1 MILADTAEP
10 SALIKYIQQTV
21 PVNVVSLNQ
30 NNIADYQFNAI
41 DGHTVQVN
49 RTQAGELLGDIDS
62 FEDELRRYYNSAD
75 ETWVIIEGLVTPT
88 PLATL
93 TDKQYYAIKGGK
105 LTFGEI
111 RYEPKSRIPPE
122 ALTVRHSFSSGSTP
136 THQDP
141 PYNCMYAYHIEG
153 VTDRR
158 GETMHLITGGRMYR
172 MSPKMYAAWLLQLDK
187 AGITVFR
194 TVDYLDTATALVAFY
209 ENMQKPEH
217 TTLQRYIKPK
227 IQIRNLNP
235 HVQALINLSHAY
247 KLDIG
252 EVKATAIMEEFGD
265 LFSVMIANGDD
276 LGKVKGVGK
285 KTIDGL
291 FEKIGRDW

>member
-1 MILADTAEP
+1 MILVDTAEP
-10 SALIKYIQQTV
+10 EALIKYIQQTV
-21 PVNVVSLNQ
+21 PVTVTSLNQ
-30 NNIADYQFNAI
+30 NSIADYHFTAI

-75 ETWVIIEGLVTPT
+75 ETWVIIEGLITPT

-93 TDKQYYAIKGGK
+93 TDKQYYAIKSGK
-105 LTFGEI
+105 LSFSEI
-111 RYEPKSRIPPE
+111 RYEPKSRIPVE
-122 ALTVRHSFSSGSTP
+122 AVTIRPKFGSGGTP
-136 THQDP
+136 LYQDP
-141 PYNCMYAYHIEG
+141 PYNCMYAYHVEA
-153 VTDRR
+153 VTDKY
-158 GETMHLITGGRMYR
+158 GETMHLITGGHMYQV
-172 MSPKMYAAWLLQLDK
+172 SCKMYAAWLLQLDK
-187 AGITVFR
+187 AGITVFH
-194 TVDYLDTATALVAFY
+194 TVNYLDTATTLVAFY
-209 ENMQKPEH
+209 TNMQKLEH

-227 IQIRNLNP
+227 IQVRDLNP
-235 HVQALINLSHAY
+235 HVQALINLSQAY

-265 LFSVMIANGDD
+265 LFNVMIANGDD